1 MIIETGIHILNK
13 ITRKKLKQNF
23 VDCRFI
29 PGGALRAFGRCG
41 GQPAGY
47 RNSYT
52 IQTKQQFPDSISD
65 LVSIAY
71 SIFQTKKHKPYST
84 YLLKEY

>member
-41 GQPAGY
+41 GQPAGF
-47 RNSYT
+47 RNSYA
-52 IQTKQQFPDSISD
+52 IQTKTAVSRLYFRPGLKSILYISD
-65 LVSIAY
+65 EKA
-71 SIFQTKKHKPYST
+71 QTIQYLST
-84 YLLKEY
+84 